1 MTLLVGYL
9 LGSTATLLLLLLLN
23 AKRELPEGA
32 SVGLLLLSG
41 FGGGS
46 WGPWSPASCSSSLQ
60 FGDGCSPPLGKG

>member
-9 LGSTATLLLLLLLN
+9 LGSTATLLLLLLN

-41 FGGGS
+41 FGGI
-46 WGPWSPASCSSSLQ
+46 
-60 FGDGCSPPLGKG
+60 LGALVSRLMLL

>member
-41 FGGGS
+41 FGGI
-46 WGPWSPASCSSSLQ
+46 
-60 FGDGCSPPLGKG
+60 LGALVSRLMLL